1 MLHIILVEAALETVP
16 PEIQRHPSVRRDA
29 KRRGKRPNEI
39 LLNRS
44 LHHFAMGG
52 LPDAQRRGRPDI
64 VHICLLEA
72 LGTPLN
78 MVGGLRVWAHTF
90 GGYAIEVS
98 PEARPPRDCNRFNGL
113 MEQLLVDG
121 RVPPGEGEPLMSLK
135 RMGLEKL
142 LEEIGASST
151 VALTS
156 HGKPSSLEEVCHLLE
171 DEAAPAVMIGA
182 FPHGPM
188 RDVTLSLADE
198 AVSIYPEVL
207 DAWVVASRFIY
218 EYERTSKRWH
228 SPSII

>member
-16 PEIQRHPSVRRDA
+16 PEIQGHPSVRRDA
-29 KRRGKRPNEI
+29 KRRGKRPDEI

-44 LHHFAMGG
+44 LHHYAMGG

-90 GGYAIEVS
+90 GGYAIEIL

-113 MEQLLVDG
+113 MEQLLVEG

-135 RMGLEKL
+135 RIGLEKL
-142 LEEIGASST
+142 LEEIGASRI

-156 HGKPSSLEEVCHLLE
+156 HGEPSSLEDVCRSLADEV
-171 DEAAPAVMIGA
+171 APAVIIGA

-188 RDVTLSLADE
+188 RDETLSLADE
-198 AVSIYPEVL
+198 AVSIYPEAL

-218 EYERTSKRWH
+218 EYERTSKRWR
-228 SPSII
+228 SPSIV

>member
-16 PEIQRHPSVRRDA
+16 PEIQGHPSVRRDA
-29 KRRGKRPNEI
+29 KRRGKRPDEI

-44 LHHFAMGG
+44 LHHFAMDG
-52 LPDAQRRGRPDI
+52 LPEGHKRGRPDI
-64 VHICLLEA
+64 VHVCLLEA

-78 MVGGLRVWAHTF
+78 MAGGLRVWAHTY

-98 PEARPPRDCNRFNGL
+98 SDARPPRDCNRFNNL
-113 MEQLLVDG
+113 MEQLLVEG

-135 RMGLEKL
+135 RMGLEEM
-142 LEEIGASST
+142 LEEIGASRT

-156 HGKPSSLEEVCHLLE
+156 HGENSSLEDVCRSLVDEV
-171 DEAAPAVMIGA
+171 APAVIIGA

-188 RDVTLSLADE
+188 MDETLSLADE
-198 AVSIYPEVL
+198 AVSIYPKAL

-218 EYERTSKRWH
+218 EYERTSKR
-228 SPSII
+228 